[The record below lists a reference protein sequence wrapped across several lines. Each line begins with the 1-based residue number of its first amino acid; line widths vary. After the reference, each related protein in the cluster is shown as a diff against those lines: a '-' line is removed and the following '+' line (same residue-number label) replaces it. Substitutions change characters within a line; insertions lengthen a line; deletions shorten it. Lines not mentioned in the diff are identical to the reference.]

1 MIFLRMLPSVNKN
14 SEQESNPMTQPLYL
28 YISGSASLVRFTDPN
43 KELFYVKPVLKFL
56 NHGANV

>member
-1 MIFLRMLPSVNKN
+1 MLPSVNKN